1 MQKDRPVTSLPDA
14 PKSALPRWLP
24 ITIIASVAVI
34 GAFTLGDALS
44 FDALAENRDRLIEFR
59 DSHYALT
66 AIAYIAI
73 YVAVVAFSLPGAT
86 VMTLAGGFLFGLG
99 PGSVLTVISATIGA
113 TLIFL
118 AARWGLGDR
127 LAARMD
133 ASDGKIRQLKQGLTD
148 NEISVLFLMRLVPA
162 IPFFVANLLPALV
175 GVGLGRYVLTTFFGI
190 MPGTVVYTWVG
201 VGLGEVFARGETPD
215 LGIIFEPHVLGPI
228 LALCA
233 LAALPMLVKFIRKSK
248 GA

>member
-1 MQKDRPVTSLPDA
+1 MTSLPDA
-14 PKSALPRWLP
+14 PKAALPRWLP
-24 ITIIASVAVI
+24 ITVIASVAVI

-44 FDALAENRDRLIEFR
+44 FQALAENREKLIAFR

-66 AIAYIAI
+66 ALAYIAV

-86 VMTLAGGFLFGLG
+86 VMTLAGGFLFGLWS
-99 PGSVLTVISATIGA
+99 GSFLTVFAATIGA

-133 ASDGKIRQLKQGLTD
+133 ASDGKIRALKQGLHD
-148 NEISVLFLMRLVPA
+148 NEVSVLFLMRLVPA

-175 GVGLGRYVLTTFFGI
+175 GVGVGRYILTTFFGI

-215 LGIIFEPHVLGPI
+215 LGIIFEPQVLGPI

-233 LAALPMLVKFIRKSK
+233 LAALPMAVKFVRKSK
-248 GA
+248 DA

>member
-1 MQKDRPVTSLPDA
+1 MQKDRTVTSVPDT
-14 PKSALPRWLP
+14 PKSALPRWIP
-24 ITIIASVAVI
+24 IAIIASVAVI

-44 FDALAENRDRLIEFR
+44 FEALADNREFLIGFR
-59 DSHYALT
+59 DTHYALT
-66 AIAYIAI
+66 ALAYVAI

-86 VMTLAGGFLFGLG
+86 VMTLAGGFLFGLL
-99 PGSVLTVISATIGA
+99 PGAFFTVIAATIGA

-118 AARWGLGDR
+118 AARWGLGER
-127 LAARMD
+127 LSARMD
-133 ASDGKIRQLKQGLTD
+133 ASDGAIRKLKQGL
-148 NEISVLFLMRLVPA
+148 NENEVSVLFLMRLVPA

-175 GVGLGRYVLTTFFGI
+175 GVGLGRYGFTTFFGI

-215 LGIIFEPHVLGPI
+215 LGIIFEPYVLGPI
-228 LALCA
+228 IALCA
-233 LAALPMLVKFIRKSK
+233 LAALPMIVKFFRNTR